1 MNGVTIG
8 NPPKDYAVL
17 PFYGAAAVFFLLLS
31 LLMFIAAGRFQE
43 HFFQGQTLALV
54 HAAALGW
61 GTMIIFGAAYQL
73 LPVICEKDLFSSK
86 LAFISF
92 CFLLIGTILLV
103 SAFWYFRTGH
113 IMISGGSFVFI
124 AAILYTINVF
134 KTAHI
139 SNGFNIHK
147 AFLISSALWLLVT
160 VGIGL
165 LLAIN
170 LAYPFF
176 SKNHLEILKIHAHI
190 GLVGWFLQLITGIST
205 RLVPMFLLG
214 KSDKDK
220 WLQAAFIL
228 QNLGLI
234 GFVSDQ
240 YFFGASSRVYL
251 YFILVVL
258 GVLCWVAYVRDV
270 YIHRIKRKME
280 IQMKQTFLSFVFL
293 FSGILLVPVVFSFSN
308 TQWSILYGTFLFLGW
323 ISSLILGKSFKT
335 LPFIVWNRH
344 YKTLHGKMKL
354 PLPKDLYNMMW
365 LRYQFWL
372 FIAAMVI
379 LSIGVIYNHLLVIR
393 CGLFLW
399 ILVAVLYSLNVL
411 KIFLHK
417 PIKANGTKY

>member
-1 MNGVTIG
+1 MSAAPIG

-73 LPVICEKDLFSSK
+73 LPVICEKNLFSSK
-86 LAFISF
+86 LAFLSF
-92 CFLLIGTILLV
+92 SSLLIGTILLI
-103 SAFWYFRTGH
+103 ATFWYFKVGYV
-113 IMISGGSFVFI
+113 MICGGALIFI
-124 AAILYTINVF
+124 AAILYNINVL
-134 KTAHI
+134 KTANI
-139 SNGFNIHK
+139 SNGFPIPK
-147 AFLISSALWLLVT
+147 AFLISSALWLLAT

-170 LAYPFF
+170 LAFPFF
-176 SKNHLEILKIHAHI
+176 SKNHLEILKIHAHV
-190 GLVGWFLQLITGIST
+190 GLVGWFLQLITGVSS

-214 KSDKDK
+214 KSDKNK
-220 WLQAAFIL
+220 WLQVAFIL

-234 GFVSDQ
+234 GFLSDQ
-240 YFFGASSRVYL
+240 YFLGNSSRVYL
-251 YFILVVL
+251 YFTLVVL
-258 GVLCWVAYVRDV
+258 GIFFWVAYLRDV

-280 IQMKQTFLSFVFL
+280 IQMKQAFLSFVFL
-293 FSGILLVPVVFSFSN
+293 FLGILLVPVIISSSN
-308 TQWSILYGTFLFLGW
+308 TQWSILYGVFLFLGW
-323 ISSLILGKSFKT
+323 ISSLILGKTFKT

-344 YKTLHGKMKL
+344 YKALHGKMKL
-354 PLPKDLYNMMW
+354 PLPKDLYNLKW

-379 LSIGVIYNHLLVIR
+379 LSIGVICNQILVIR

-399 ILVAVLYSLNVL
+399 ILVAMLYTLNVL

-417 PIKANGTKY
+417 PFKANGT

>member
-1 MNGVTIG
+1 MSNIAIG

-17 PFYGAAAVFFLLLS
+17 PFYGAGAVFFLVLS
-31 LLMFIAAGRFQE
+31 VLMLIAAGRFQE
-43 HFFQGQTLALV
+43 HFFQGETLALV

-92 CFLLIGTILLV
+92 CFLFIGTLLLGIT
-103 SAFWYFRTGH
+103 FWYFQAGH
-113 IMISGGSFVFI
+113 IMICGGSFIFI
-124 AAILYTINVF
+124 AAILYNINVF
-134 KTAHI
+134 KTANF
-139 SNGFNIHK
+139 SNGFPIQK
-147 AFLISSALWLLVT
+147 AFLISSSLWLLIT

-170 LAYPFF
+170 LAFPFF
-176 SKNHLEILKIHAHI
+176 SKNHLEILKIHAHV
-190 GLVGWFLQLITGIST
+190 GLAGWFLQLITGVST
-205 RLVPMFLLG
+205 RLVPMFLLS
-214 KSDKDK
+214 KSNKSK

-234 GFVSDQ
+234 GFIFDQ
-240 YFFGASSRVYL
+240 YFLGNSNRVYG

-258 GVLCWVAYVRDV
+258 GILCWVGYLRDV
-270 YIHRIKRKME
+270 YIHRIKKKME

-293 FSGILLVPVVFSFSN
+293 FLGLILIPILVSFSN
-308 TQWSILYGTFLFLGW
+308 TQWSILYGVFLFLGW
-323 ISSLILGKSFKT
+323 ISSLILGKTFKT

-344 YKTLHGKMKL
+344 YKALHGKMKL
-354 PLPKDLYNMMW
+354 PLPKDLYNVKW

-372 FIAAMVI
+372 FIVAMTT
-379 LSIGVIYNHLLVIR
+379 LSLGVIVNQLLIIR
-393 CGLFLW
+393 CGLFIW
-399 ILVAVLYSLNVL
+399 ILVAVLYTLNVA

-417 PIKANGTKY
+417 SIKENGNSN